1 MDYYVHVHE
10 LAQAELDLIYET
22 IRDEAGISTA
32 RSYVGGLYD
41 LIEGLVTF
49 PARGT
54 VRPGPMPGL
63 RIIGY
68 RRTASIAF
76 IVEGDQVTILGVF
89 RRGQNVT
96 PQMLKKRL

>member
-1 MDYYVHVHE
+1 MDYYVHLHE
-10 LAQAELDLIYET
+10 LAQAELHFIYET
-22 IRDEAGISTA
+22 IRDQAGIATA
-32 RSYVGGLYD
+32 RNYVDGLYD
-41 LIEGLVTF
+41 FIDGIATF

-54 VRPGPMPGL
+54 VRPGPVPGL

-76 IVEGDQVTILGVF
+76 IVEGEQVTILGVF